1 MDFTLSIYRQLL
13 LNLQKEGYSF
23 YTYHDYCL
31 GKATGR
37 YVIMRHDIDK
47 HPQNAL
53 TIAKIEFS
61 LGIKASYYFQIK
73 QEIFNPQIIKQIA
86 NLGHE
91 IGYHYNDLVSAK
103 GNSQK
108 AIESFQTNL
117 ALFRS
122 LVPISTVAMH
132 GSPISK
138 YDNRDLWKN
147 YNYKDY
153 GLIGEPY
160 FDIDFSIMHYLTDT
174 GRMWDGERYSVR
186 DRVDNYQLK
195 VNNEPKSDCNQK
207 KNTKRKTRNSRQ
219 FHSTTDLINSI
230 NCGTFPAQTMMTTHP
245 QRWTDNKL
253 EWLQELILQ
262 RLKNVLKWFLVN
274 KSNNF
279 SD

>member
-1 MDFTLSIYRQLL
+1 MDFTRSIYRQLL
-13 LNLQKEGYSF
+13 TTLQKQGYSF
-23 YTYHDYCL
+23 FTYHDYCL
-31 GKATGR
+31 GKASGR
-37 YVIMRHDIDK
+37 FVILRHDIDK
-47 HPQNAL
+47 HPLNAL
-53 TIAKIEFS
+53 IIARIEFT
-61 LGIKASYYFQIK
+61 LGIRASYYFQIK
-73 QEIFNPQIIKQIA
+73 QEIFNPEVIKQIA
-86 NLGHE
+86 DLGHE

-122 LVPISTVAMH
+122 IVPITTVAMH
-132 GSPISK
+132 GSPTSK
-138 YDNRDLWKN
+138 YDNRDLWQN
-147 YNYKDY
+147 YNYKEY

-195 VNNEPKSDCNQK
+195 VNNKRSTR
-207 KNTKRKTRNSRQ
+207 NTKRKTQNTKQ
-219 FHSTTDLINSI
+219 YHSTSDLIRSI
-230 NCGTFPAQTMMTTHP
+230 EHGTFPNQTMMTTHP
-245 QRWTDNKL
+245 QRWTDNKG

-262 RLKNVLKWFLVN
+262 RLKNVLKWFLVS

-279 SD
+279 GD